1 MKWLRR
7 NHKHESTPSVDNQK
21 QAEKLADI
29 GRQLSASRQENG
41 LSLEE
46 MVVLTKVPRRLLQAI
61 EEGNLKELPEPIYI
75 QGLIRQYADALGF
88 NGTEFASHFPVTIN
102 KIITKP
108 VLKTTTIGELRPIH
122 LYLIY
127 VFVILSS
134 VIGLSRLLNPNAL
147 QTANKTQQQPDVEAV
162 LDSRATQNAQPNLQ
176 SVSEITS
183 SEEQQLQIGVI
194 LTEKSW
200 IQVRVDGKVEYE
212 GELPQGFRGNWQAQE
227 QLTVRTDNAGGVL
240 VSVNRQKAKQLGE
253 PGKQKE
259 FTIAAN
265 TRS

>member
-1 MKWLRR
+1 MKWFRR
-7 NHKHESTPSVDNQK
+7 NKHKSTPSVDERQ
-21 QAEKLADI
+21 QAEKLAAI
-29 GRQLSASRQENG
+29 GGQLSASRQEKG

-88 NGTEFASHFPVTIN
+88 DGTEFASHFPVNIN
-102 KIITKP
+102 KIITRP
-108 VLKTTTIGELRPIH
+108 ALKTTTISELRPIH

-147 QTANKTQQQPDVEAV
+147 QTADKTQQQPDVEAV
-162 LDSRATQNAQPNLQ
+162 LDSRSQNAQQHLQ

-183 SEEQQLQIGVI
+183 NEEQQLQIGVI